1 MGTINCTVNADTTLT
16 INSISGMNAS
26 NTWARLHTVVF
37 EISGGGT
44 FELAFSVIENFSTFR
59 FNPSDPIDWITSQP
73 SWIQISSTATQT
85 QTELR
90 LQADSSQANS
100 SSRFRIRNTAMGG
113 NQIEITV
120 KSVGGSGGTGGTLNA
135 YVESDQSM
143 LIGQLPPGAVATGT
157 DVFFGIKDAG
167 VNEIFLVSGE
177 TGFIQ
182 GIDWPN
188 SLPSFIGVNET
199 SSQLTLSVDNAST
212 SLSRSEF
219 LIETPAGEIDP
230 TIVTNPDENAP

>member
-26 NTWARLHTVVF
+26 NTWARLHNIVF

-44 FELAFSVIENFSTFR
+44 FELAFSVVEQFSTFQ
-59 FNPSDPIDWITSQP
+59 FDPSDPIDWITSQP
-73 SWIQISSTATQT
+73 SWIQISSTATP
-85 QTELR
+85 TELR
-90 LQADSSQANS
+90 LQAESSQANAS
-100 SSRFRIRNTAMGG
+100 SSFRIRNAATGG
-113 NQIEITV
+113 QQIEITV
-120 KSVGGSGGTGGTLNA
+120 KSMGGSGGTGGTLSA

-143 LIGQLPPGAVATGT
+143 LIGQLPPGAVVTGMN
-157 DVFFGIKDAG
+157 VFFGIKDEG
-167 VNEIFLVSGE
+167 VNNIFLLSGE

-188 SLPSFIGVNET
+188 SQPGFVSVTET
-199 SSQLTLSVDNAST
+199 SSQLNLAIDNAGT
-212 SLSRSEF
+212 SPSSSEF
-219 LIETPAGEIDP
+219 LIETPVGEIDP